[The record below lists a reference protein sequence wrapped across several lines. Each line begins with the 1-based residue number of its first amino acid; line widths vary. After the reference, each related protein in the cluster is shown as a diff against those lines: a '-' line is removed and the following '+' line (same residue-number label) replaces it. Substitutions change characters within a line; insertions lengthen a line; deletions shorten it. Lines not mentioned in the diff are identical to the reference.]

1 VNGFRSHKGVCAVI
15 RQDNIDTDQIIPSRE
30 MRRVS
35 KKGLGVGL
43 FAGWRYLY
51 EDKRQVGPNPDFVLN
66 DPAYANATILLSGK
80 NFGCGSSR
88 EHAVWAL
95 RDYGIQVVLAESF
108 GRIFRNNCA
117 RNGLLAASVA
127 QSDLSLIE
135 RLIVDDP
142 HKYLVDVDLERCRI
156 SLSDET
162 EIPFEIPA
170 HDRDM
175 LLRGLDQIDATLEFV
190 EEIDAFME
198 RDRSSRRW
206 AHL

>member
-1 VNGFRSHKGVCAVI
+1 MTAFNRHKGVCAPI

-30 MRRVS
+30 MRKVS

-51 EDKRQVGPNPDFVLN
+51 DGAQKTGANPDFVLN
-66 DPAYANATILLSGK
+66 DPRYANTTILLGGK

-117 RNGLLAASVA
+117 RNRLLAARLA
-127 QSDLSLIE
+127 HDDLSTIE
-135 RLIVDDP
+135 RFVERNP
-142 HKYLVDVDLERCRI
+142 QQNLVEVDLSERRI
-156 SLSDET
+156 VLSET
-162 EIPFEIPA
+162 AELDFEIPEP
-170 HDRDM
+170 DREM
-175 LLRGLDQIDATLEFV
+175 LLRGLDHIDATLQHVKAIDDFV
-190 EEIDAFME
+190 E
-198 RDRSSRRW
+198 RDRASRRW
-206 AHL
+206 AYL

>member
-1 VNGFRSHKGVCAVI
+1 M

-51 EDKRQVGPNPDFVLN
+51 EDKRKVGPNPDFVLN
-66 DPAYANATILLSGK
+66 DPAYANATILLGGK

-117 RNGLLAASVA
+117 RNRLLAASVA
-127 QSDLSLIE
+127 HSDLSLIE
-135 RLIVDDP
+135 RLVADDP
-142 HKYLVDVDLERCRI
+142 QNHLVDVDLERCRI

-162 EIPFEIPA
+162 KIPFEIPA

-175 LLRGLDQIDATLEFV
+175 LLRGLDQIDATLQFV
-190 EEIDAFME
+190 DEIDAFVE
-198 RDRSSRRW
+198 RDRSSRPW
-206 AHL
+206 VHL